1 MKKTLVA
8 IAALA
13 SVTAFAQST
22 VTIDGIMD
30 ANYTSAKAF
39 GQSYSLVNQSGART
53 TTIKFMGSE
62 DLGGG
67 TKANFRFEVQPS
79 IIAGNGNAYNNV
91 TTTAGIVSA
100 NAVAQSTG
108 QASAQSGLVGKGY
121 SYVGL
126 SGGFGEVQM
135 GTINSAVLAAYGNA
149 AGRSGTGIGSGYNF
163 NLIPDLTRVE
173 SAIAYFTPTVSGITG
188 RYLIG
193 TGNDSQYGAT
203 TAVTLRRNTTNELG
217 LSFANGPL
225 TVNYANMQVKTSPN
239 EAVASATA
247 AAASNVTTTSTALSG
262 AYKAGDLTIG
272 ALNLT
277 QKNNAGADTGGINR
291 MLSTSTMMLYSNYQ
305 MGATR
310 FLLATGNRKTNN
322 NYTGTVNLAGLK
334 TTFSGYGVEYD
345 LSKRTYVYYRGSNQN
360 VNDLPFATVVV
371 NGAALTAATFTEKSI
386 SVNAIGVSHSFSSPR
401 GPSQLGNLETFK
413 PHHL

>member
-1 MKKTLVA
+1 V
-8 IAALA
+8 
-13 SVTAFAQST
+13 SAFAQST

-39 GQSYSLVNQSGART
+39 GQSYSLVNQNGART
-53 TTIKFMGSE
+53 TTIKFTGSE

-67 TKANFRFEVQPS
+67 TKANFRFEAQPS
-79 IIAGNGNAYNNV
+79 IIAGNGNAYNNSTV
-91 TTTAGIVSA
+91 DAGLVSA
-100 NAVAQSTG
+100 NAAAQVTG

-121 SYVGL
+121 SFVGV
-126 SGGFGEVQM
+126 SGGFGEVQL

-149 AGRSGTGIGSGYNF
+149 AGRTGTGVGSGYNF

-173 SAIAYFTPTVSGITG
+173 SAVAYFTPTVSGITG
-188 RYLIG
+188 RYMIG

-203 TAVTLRRNTTNELG
+203 TGVTLRRNTTNELG

-239 EAVASATA
+239 EAAASATA
-247 AAASNVTTTSTALSG
+247 AAASNVTTTSNALSA

-277 QKNNAGADTGGINR
+277 QKNNAGADTGGVVR
-291 MLSTSTMMLYSNYQ
+291 TLSTSTMMIYSSYQ
-305 MGATR
+305 TGATR
-310 FLLATGNRKTNN
+310 FLLNTGNRKTNM
-322 NYTGTVNLAGLK
+322 NYSSTTNLAGLK
-334 TTFSGYGVEYD
+334 TTFAGYGVEYD
-345 LSKRTYVYYRGSNQN
+345 LSKRTYVYFRGSNQT

-371 NGAALTAATFTEKSI
+371 SGAALTAATFTEKSI
-386 SVNAIGVSHSFSSPR
+386 SVNAIGVSHAF
-401 GPSQLGNLETFK
+401 
-413 PHHL
+413 

>member
-39 GQSYSLVNQSGART
+39 GQSYSLVGQSGART

-62 DLGGG
+62 DVGGG
-67 TKANFRFEVQPS
+67 TKANFRFEAQPS
-79 IIAGNGNAYNNV
+79 IIAGNGNAFNNV
-91 TTTAGIVSA
+91 VGAVGSVSA
-100 NAVAQSTG
+100 NGTANVTG
-108 QASAQSGLVGKGY
+108 QASQQSGLVGKGY

-203 TAVTLRRNTTNELG
+203 TGVTLRRNTTNELG
-217 LSFANGPL
+217 LSLANGPL

-239 EAVASATA
+239 EAAASATA

-262 AYKAGDLTIG
+262 AYKAGNLTIG

-386 SVNAIGVSHSFSSPR
+386 SVNAIGVSHAF
-401 GPSQLGNLETFK
+401 
-413 PHHL
+413 

>member
-13 SVTAFAQST
+13 SVSAFAQST

-39 GQSYSLVNQSGART
+39 GQSYSLVNQNGART

-62 DLGGG
+62 DVGGG
-67 TKANFRFEVQPS
+67 TKANFRFEAQPS
-79 IIAGNGNAYNNV
+79 IIAGNGNAYSNTV
-91 TTTAGIVSA
+91 ATAAAVSA
-100 NAVAQSTG
+100 NAAAQATG

-135 GTINSAVLAAYGNA
+135 GTINSAVLDAYGNA

-173 SAIAYFTPTVSGITG
+173 SAIAYFTPTVSGIKG

-203 TAVTLRRNTTNELG
+203 TGVTLRRNTTNELG

-225 TVNYANMQVKTSPN
+225 TVNYANMQAKTSPN

-262 AYKAGDLTIG
+262 AYKAGNLTIG

-386 SVNAIGVSHSFSSPR
+386 SVNAIGVSHAF
-401 GPSQLGNLETFK
+401 
-413 PHHL
+413 

>member
-13 SVTAFAQST
+13 SVSAFAQST

-53 TTIKFMGSE
+53 TTVRFMGSE
-62 DLGGG
+62 DVGGG
-67 TKANFRFEVQPS
+67 TKANFRFEAQPS
-79 IIAGNGNAYNNV
+79 IIAGNGNAYNNTV
-91 TTTAGIVSA
+91 ATAAAVSA
-100 NAVAQSTG
+100 NAAAQATG

-135 GTINSAVLAAYGNA
+135 GTINSAVLAAYANA

-203 TAVTLRRNTTNELG
+203 TGVTLRRNTTNELG

-225 TVNYANMQVKTSPN
+225 TVNYANMQAKTSPN
-239 EAVASATA
+239 ELAATATA

-262 AYKAGDLTIG
+262 AYKAGNLTIG

-277 QKNNAGADTGGINR
+277 QKNNAGADTGGTNR

-322 NYTGTVNLAGLK
+322 NYTGVVNLAGLK

-360 VNDLPFATVVV
+360 VNDLPFASVVV

-386 SVNAIGVSHSFSSPR
+386 SVNAIGVSHAF
-401 GPSQLGNLETFK
+401 
-413 PHHL
+413 

>member
-1 MKKTLVA
+1 MISSITP
-8 IAALA
+8 
-13 SVTAFAQST
+13 
-22 VTIDGIMD
+22 
-30 ANYTSAKAF
+30 
-39 GQSYSLVNQSGART
+39 YSR
-53 TTIKFMGSE
+53 
-62 DLGGG
+62 
-67 TKANFRFEVQPS
+67 
-79 IIAGNGNAYNNV
+79 
-91 TTTAGIVSA
+91 
-100 NAVAQSTG
+100 
-108 QASAQSGLVGKGY
+108 
-121 SYVGL
+121 
-126 SGGFGEVQM
+126 
-135 GTINSAVLAAYGNA
+135 
-149 AGRSGTGIGSGYNF
+149 
-163 NLIPDLTRVE
+163 
-173 SAIAYFTPTVSGITG
+173 
-188 RYLIG
+188 
-193 TGNDSQYGAT
+193 
-203 TAVTLRRNTTNELG
+203 
-217 LSFANGPL
+217 
-225 TVNYANMQVKTSPN
+225 
-239 EAVASATA
+239 A

-386 SVNAIGVSHSFSSPR
+386 SVNAIGVSHAF
-401 GPSQLGNLETFK
+401 
-413 PHHL
+413 

>member
-13 SVTAFAQST
+13 SVSAFAQST
-22 VTIDGIMD
+22 VTIDGVMD

-39 GQSYSLVNQSGART
+39 GQSYSLVNQNGART
-53 TTIKFMGSE
+53 TTIKFTGSE

-67 TKANFRFEVQPS
+67 TKANFRFEAQPS
-79 IIAGNGNAYNNV
+79 IIAGNGNAFSNV
-91 TTTAGIVSA
+91 VGSTASVSA
-100 NAVAQSTG
+100 NATAQTTG
-108 QASAQSGLVGKGY
+108 QVSAQSGLVGKGY
-121 SYVGL
+121 SFVGV

-135 GTINSAVLAAYGNA
+135 GTINSAVIATYSNA
-149 AGRSGTGIGSGYNF
+149 AGKSGTGIGSGYNF

-188 RYLIG
+188 RYMLG

-203 TAVTLRRNTTNELG
+203 TGVTLRRNTTNELG

-225 TVNYANMQVKTSPN
+225 TVNFANMQVKTSPN

-247 AAASNVTTTSTALSG
+247 AAASNVTTTSNALSA
-262 AYKAGDLTIG
+262 AYKVGDLTIG
-272 ALNLT
+272 AFNLT
-277 QKNNAGADTGGINR
+277 QKNNAGADTGGVVR
-291 MLSTSTMMLYSNYQ
+291 TLSTNTIMIYSSYQ

-310 FLLATGNRKTNN
+310 FLLSTGNRKTNT
-322 NYTGTVNLAGLK
+322 NYTSTTNLAGLK
-334 TTFSGYGVEYD
+334 TTFAGYGVEYD
-345 LSKRTYVYYRGSNQN
+345 LSKRTYVYFRGSNQT

-371 NGAALTAATFTEKSI
+371 NGAALTAATYTDKSV
-386 SVNAIGVSHSFSSPR
+386 SVNAIGVSHSF
-401 GPSQLGNLETFK
+401 
-413 PHHL
+413 

>member
-8 IAALA
+8 LAALA
-13 SVTAFAQST
+13 SVSAFAQST

-39 GQSYSLVNQSGART
+39 GQSYSLVNQNGART

-62 DLGGG
+62 DVGGG

-79 IIAGNGNAYNNV
+79 IIAGNGNAYNNTV
-91 TTTAGIVSA
+91 ATAAAVSA
-100 NAVAQSTG
+100 NAAAQATG

-135 GTINSAVLAAYGNA
+135 GTINSAVLAAYLNA

-203 TAVTLRRNTTNELG
+203 TGVTLRRNTTNELG

-225 TVNYANMQVKTSPN
+225 TVNYANMQSKASPN
-239 EAVASATA
+239 EIVASATA

-262 AYKAGDLTIG
+262 AYKAGNLTIG
-272 ALNLT
+272 ALNLA

-310 FLLATGNRKTNN
+310 FLFATGNRKTNN

-386 SVNAIGVSHSFSSPR
+386 SVNAIGVSHAF
-401 GPSQLGNLETFK
+401 
-413 PHHL
+413 